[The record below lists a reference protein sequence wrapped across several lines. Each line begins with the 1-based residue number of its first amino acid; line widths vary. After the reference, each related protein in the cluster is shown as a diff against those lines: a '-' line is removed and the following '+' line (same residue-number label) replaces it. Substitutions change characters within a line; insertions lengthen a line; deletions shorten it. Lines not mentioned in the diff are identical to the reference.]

1 MLNAPTL
8 RTTVDRGPAVVR
20 GLAIAMVAMLF
31 SSPSSVQ
38 AEVSSLRE
46 TPIVR
51 AVRNARP
58 SVVNIQGQK
67 TVPDEANAGSTRQV
81 NGMGTGV
88 VIDPRGYILT
98 NHHVVDGV
106 RQIRVTLDDGK
117 VSIAQIIARDRQTD
131 LAVIKINVGRSLP
144 IITIGT
150 SADLMPGEP
159 VIAVGNAY
167 GYEHTVTRG
176 IISALNRDVQVS
188 DTQAY
193 DDLIQTDA
201 SINPGNSGGPLLS
214 IEGKMI
220 GVNVAVRA
228 GAQGIGFAIPVDNA
242 LRIAT
247 KLMSAERLENKWHGI
262 QTTRLGSQAGNTV
275 RRVASGSPAAACGL
289 RPGDVL
295 HRLGDVDIER
305 PLDIERALLGRRTGD
320 RLDLSVERNGES
332 MDLRMV
338 VARRG
343 TSPRSSVARKTTA
356 SSSSSRTASRSSDDR
371 AWKVLGLTLDTEPS
385 QTFQRRE
392 TRYRGGMRV
401 VDVRSGGPA
410 AEKGIQAGDIL
421 VGMHRWETASEE
433 DIDYIVN
440 NRALATMNTVKFYI
454 LRGDE
459 TLYGEMRVAH
469 AAAQRTRR

>member
-8 RTTVDRGPAVVR
+8 RNAVVR
-20 GLAIAMVAMLF
+20 GICFAMLF
-31 SSPSSVQ
+31 ASPLLVR
-38 AEVSSLRE
+38 AEVSSLRM

-67 TVPDEANAGSTRQV
+67 TVPDEAHAGATRQV

-131 LAVIKINVGRSLP
+131 LAVIKINAGRSLP
-144 IITIGT
+144 TITIGT

-201 SINPGNSGGPLLS
+201 SINPGNSGGPLLN
-214 IEGKMI
+214 IEGKMV

-228 GAQGIGFAIPVDNA
+228 GAQGIGFASN
-242 LRIAT
+242 
-247 KLMSAERLENKWHGI
+247 
-262 QTTRLGSQAGNTV
+262 
-275 RRVASGSPAAACGL
+275 
-289 RPGDVL
+289 
-295 HRLGDVDIER
+295 
-305 PLDIERALLGRRTGD
+305 
-320 RLDLSVERNGES
+320 
-332 MDLRMV
+332 
-338 VARRG
+338 
-343 TSPRSSVARKTTA
+343 SVA
-356 SSSSSRTASRSSDDR
+356 
-371 AWKVLGLTLDTEPS
+371 
-385 QTFQRRE
+385 
-392 TRYRGGMRV
+392 
-401 VDVRSGGPA
+401 
-410 AEKGIQAGDIL
+410 
-421 VGMHRWETASEE
+421 
-433 DIDYIVN
+433 
-440 NRALATMNTVKFYI
+440 
-454 LRGDE
+454 
-459 TLYGEMRVAH
+459 
-469 AAAQRTRR
+469 